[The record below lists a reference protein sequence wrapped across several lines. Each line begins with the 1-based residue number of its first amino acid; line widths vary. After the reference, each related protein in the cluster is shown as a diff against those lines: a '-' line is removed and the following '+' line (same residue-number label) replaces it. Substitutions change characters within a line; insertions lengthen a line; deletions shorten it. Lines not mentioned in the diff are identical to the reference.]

1 MTKTTKIA
9 ENDKTEKTVKKA
21 ENGLNFKTVKTAKKL
36 KNSQNWA
43 KLGFLKI
50 GQKVVKKGLFLPVK
64 PKTKTPAEYA
74 RKVDH
79 P

>member
-9 ENDKTEKTVKKA
+9 ENDKTEKTTKKA

-36 KNSQNWA
+36 KNRQNRA

-50 GQKVVKKGLFLPVK
+50 GQKVVKKGQNFPVI
-64 PKTKTPAEYA
+64 PKTKTPAKHA
-74 RKVDH
+74 RKVDR